1 MLKKTERKNNY
12 ILKNDKN
19 GKFYVEFID
28 GMNVY
33 RVIEVDKKIY
43 EVMKEFELNEK
54 SQKNKIDRH
63 ITKFEYT
70 DEELYK
76 KAFDKSLHIDELIE
90 KNILIEELKNAI
102 NQLSE
107 IQKRRIMKY
116 YFENFTIEQIAKS
129 ESTTHQ
135 AISKSL
141 KKSLKLLEKLIK
153 NKKNSF

>member
-12 ILKNDKN
+12 ILRNDKN

-43 EVMKEFELNEK
+43 EAMKEFELIEK

-76 KAFDKSLHIDELIE
+76 KALDKSLRIDELIE
-90 KNILIEELKNAI
+90 KNILIEELKYAI

-116 YFENFTIEQIAKS
+116 YFENYTIEQIAKS
-129 ESTTHQ
+129 ECTTHQ

-153 NKKNSF
+153 NKKNLF